1 MLFILL
7 AFAWIVSIM
16 LYVVCISIERQRLS
30 YIALTLVFYDFRNSS
45 CVFSFRKNICNEI
58 ADEILMTVTSGEKWR
73 ENEYSKNE
81 KTT

>member
-30 YIALTLVFYDFRNSS
+30 YIALTLFFMISG
-45 CVFSFRKNICNEI
+45 
-58 ADEILMTVTSGEKWR
+58 ILLACFPS
-73 ENEYSKNE
+73 E
-81 KTT
+81 KTYVMRLLMRF